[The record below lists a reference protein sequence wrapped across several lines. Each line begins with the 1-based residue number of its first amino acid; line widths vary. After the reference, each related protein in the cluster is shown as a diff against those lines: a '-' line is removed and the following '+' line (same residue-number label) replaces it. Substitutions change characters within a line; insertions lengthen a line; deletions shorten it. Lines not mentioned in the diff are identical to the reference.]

1 MDKYTDSPSN
11 TSIHFHC
18 NKATGFGPLQNYHQ
32 AVKQKLFKK
41 ANMHTK
47 YTLHLFF
54 WDLKNHKKNSSYV
67 SLLRQFLAVV
77 T

>member
-54 WDLKNHKKNSSYV
+54 
-67 SLLRQFLAVV
+67 
-77 T
+77 